1 MSDKGKIS
9 NKNPLNDLTGKEW
22 IYNTNSIESLES
34 EDWERSFNQF
44 VIELIE
50 TRYSTKG
57 VDGFAHHI
65 RKEHPTPKPP
75 QLMERLVKFFS
86 KKNELIFDPFMGVGG
101 TLLAC
106 SMSER
111 KGVGVD
117 ISEKYIDIYKQAN
130 EYLKLNEQI
139 HFVGDSRKINEIPF
153 LENKTFDLILT
164 DPPYGNMMT
173 RIKTGEAGR
182 KKKSNEPTPFT
193 VKNDD
198 IGNLEIEDFLGEL
211 KHIIQ
216 ESVKKLRN
224 KRYLVLFTKD
234 FQPKPYYD
242 GMLHSDIVKTL
253 NTIDGLFYK
262 GMKIWYDKSINLFP
276 YGYPYAYVGNQL
288 HQYILIFRKEL
299 K

>member
-1 MSDKGKIS
+1 MSDEGKIS

-65 RKEHPTPKPP
+65 RKKHPTPKPP

-86 KKNELIFDPFMGVGG
+86 KKNELVFDPFMGVGG

-139 HFVGDSRKINEIPF
+139 HFVGDSRKINEISF

-216 ESVKKLRN
+216 ESIKKLRN

-253 NTIDGLFYK
+253 KTIDGLFYK

-276 YGYPYAYVGNQL
+276 YGYPYLYVVNQL

>member
-1 MSDKGKIS
+1 MSDNGKVS
-9 NKNPLNDLTGKEW
+9 DRNSLNDLTGKEW

-34 EDWERSFNQF
+34 EQWEREFNKF
-44 VIELIE
+44 IIELIE

-57 VDGFAHHI
+57 KDSFAHHI

-75 QLMERLVKFFS
+75 QLMERLVRFFS
-86 KKNELIFDPFMGVGG
+86 KKNELVFDPFMGVGS
-101 TLLAC
+101 TLLA
-106 SMSER
+106 SSLSER
-111 KGVGVD
+111 KCVGID
-117 ISEKYIDIYKQAN
+117 ISAKYIDVYKEAN
-130 EYLKLNEQI
+130 KYLDLNEQHCI
-139 HFVGDSRKINEIPF
+139 VGNSSKINEIAF
-153 LENKTFDLILT
+153 LKNKTFDLILT

-173 RIKTGEAGR
+173 RLKTGEAGR
-182 KKKSNEPTPFT
+182 KKKSSMPTPFT
-193 VKNDD
+193 VISDD
-198 IGNLEIEDFLGEL
+198 IGNLEIEEFLIEL
-211 KHIIQ
+211 RYIIE
-216 ESVKKLRN
+216 ESVKKLKN

-253 NTIDGLFYK
+253 STIDGLLYK
-262 GMKIWYDKSINLFP
+262 GMKIWFDKSMNLFP